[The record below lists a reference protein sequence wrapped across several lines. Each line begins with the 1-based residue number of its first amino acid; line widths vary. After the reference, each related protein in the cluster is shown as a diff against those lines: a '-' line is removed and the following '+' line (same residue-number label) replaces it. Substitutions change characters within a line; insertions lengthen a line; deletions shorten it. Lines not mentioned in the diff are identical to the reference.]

1 VNVAVVGASGAVG
14 REMLRTI
21 EERRFPADQ
30 VVALA
35 SARSEG
41 VHLPFRGEELIVGA
55 VSEDA
60 FQGIDVALFS
70 AGASTSA
77 EWAPRA
83 AAAGAVVIDN
93 SSAFRMDPNV
103 PLVVPEI
110 NAGPLA
116 SHRGIVANP
125 NCTTITTVM
134 AAAPLHR
141 VAGLRRMVV
150 SSYQSVSGAG
160 HRGIR
165 ELLEQVEKLRGQEEE
180 LARPDLHALPSGEV
194 FGRTVAY
201 NVIPRGGTFEEDGTT
216 TEERKLVEESRKIL
230 DLPDLDVAATV
241 VRVPVIAGHSVSLLA
256 EFDRQI
262 SPGEARLALA
272 DFPGVLV
279 MDDPTSDL
287 FPTPLDAAGRDEVL
301 VGRVR
306 RAGGHMDAL
315 QLFATGDNLRK
326 GAALN
331 AVQIAETL
339 FPSD

>member
-1 VNVAVVGASGAVG
+1 MKVAVLGATGAVG
-14 REMLRTI
+14 REMVRVL
-21 EERRFPADQ
+21 EERDFPADH
-30 VVALA
+30 VIALA
-35 SARSEG
+35 SARSDG
-41 VHLPFRGEELIVGA
+41 VRLPFQGGELTVRS
-55 VSEDA
+55 VSDGG
-60 FQGIDVALFS
+60 FDGVDVALFS
-70 AGASTSA
+70 AGAGASK

-83 AAAGAVVIDN
+83 VADGAVVVDN
-93 SSAFRMDPNV
+93 SSAFRMEPDV

-110 NAGPLA
+110 NADALA

-125 NCTTITTVM
+125 NCTTITAVM

-160 HRGIR
+160 QRGIR
-165 ELLEQVEKLRGQEEE
+165 ELLEQVDKLRGQEEE
-180 LARPDLHALPSGEV
+180 LARPDPRILPSGEV
-194 FGRTVAY
+194 FGGTIAF
-201 NVIPRGGTFEEDGTT
+201 NVIPRGGTFEEDGVT
-216 TEERKLVEESRKIL
+216 TEERKLVNESRKVL
-230 DLPDLDVAATV
+230 GLPELPVAATV
-241 VRVPVIAGHSVSLLA
+241 VRVPVVVGHSVSLLA

-279 MDDPTSDL
+279 TDDPTSDL

-306 RAGGHMDAL
+306 RAGDRLDAL

-331 AVQIAETL
+331 AVQIAEVL
-339 FPSD
+339 FPGA